1 MCGIVI
7 QAATRV
13 LLQTDAKPITADEN
27 PMLIEGIDFRGMAGS
42 CRALLRA
49 TF

>member
-1 MCGIVI
+1 MCGIAI

-13 LLQTDAKPITADEN
+13 LLQTDAKSVAADEI
-27 PMLIEGIDFRGMAGS
+27 PVLMEGIDFRGMAGG
-42 CRALLRA
+42 CGACFRV